1 MSSDKCLQYT
11 HSLDRLSPPA
21 GFRLRTPVS
30 SSGGYRVSSLLCS
43 WVVIIFAIHSGIIG
57 EHEDP
62 VDSELS
68 SFVFGRKPNSE
79 SLVSLFSAAS
89 TLITLSPCSLY
100 DFPGL
105 HIYHIKDTANCS
117 IIQFRN
123 SARLAKWKKKKKIPK
138 LNFPRKWGIY
148 LEILLKASFVFCS
161 WNKVFAE
168 AVKSAY
174 SKLCS
179 LCEDHLISSG
189 GVSSHDAM
197 GKQLSSALTMGT
209 PPATHYTHT
218 YTRERY
224 THCFLFSFFSKLLS
238 YLVYRGLLNEE
249 NKNLVWLHYKGKRVS
264 TSW

>member
-68 SFVFGRKPNSE
+68 SFVFGRKPTSE
-79 SLVSLFSAAS
+79 RLVSLFSAAS

-123 SARLAKWKKKKKIPK
+123 SARLAKWKKKKIPK

-209 PPATHYTHT
+209 PLATHYTHT
-218 YTRERY
+218 H
-224 THCFLFSFFSKLLS
+224 THRQPVFSKLLS
-238 YLVYRGLLNEE
+238 YLVHRCAPNEE
-249 NKNLVWLHYKGKRVS
+249 KNHVWLQYKGKTVS
-264 TSW
+264 TSWLYRIYLTQ